1 MTYVLENSDSGMF
14 AFLPNRQQKYKD
26 KKLLLLHYVS
36 RLNPS
41 RTLQESSC
49 IAAFVVYNK

>member
-26 KKLLLLHYVS
+26 KKLLLLHYVN
-36 RLNPS
+36 RL
-41 RTLQESSC
+41 TLQEPFKSPP
-49 IAAFVVYNK
+49 A